1 MQVVKSGN
9 RNDICMA
16 QTLLEPFDLRD
27 RLILVDKGY
36 DSDQFIRWVEERS
49 GNMVIPSRVN
59 VRHPSPPD

>member
-1 MQVVKSGN
+1 
-9 RNDICMA
+9 MA

-59 VRHPSPPD
+59 VRHPNPPD